1 MSDLN
6 LKAEQR
12 SITGRK
18 VSQLRRDGLVPV
30 VVYGAISAP
39 ISLQVV
45 ARDLERTLH
54 AGGASQ
60 VVSLSV
66 AGGSKHNV
74 LIKSVQR
81 EPVSHSLMHA
91 DFYAVNMNEKQHVS
105 VSLVATGKASGM
117 AAGLMFYQPHE
128 MLRIEALPADIP
140 AEIVMDIESLTL
152 ETPIHVRD
160 LPAVKGVTYL
170 DDPDEVVFSLI
181 TTRAGEA
188 ESTEE
193 EGAEEGEME
202 PEVVKRGKQADE
214 EDEE

>member
-1 MSDLN
+1 MSDLI

-12 SITGRK
+12 NITGRK
-18 VSQLRRDGLVPV
+18 VGQLRREGLVPV

-39 ISLQVV
+39 INLQVV

-54 AGGASQ
+54 DGGASQ
-60 VVSLSV
+60 VISVSV
-66 AGGSKHNV
+66 ADGSKHNV

-105 VSLVATGKASGM
+105 VPLVPTGKASGM

-128 MLRIEALPADIP
+128 LLHIEALPADIP
-140 AEIVMDIESLTL
+140 MEVVVDISSLTL
-152 ETPIHVRD
+152 DAPIYVRD
-160 LPAVKGVTYL
+160 LPALKGVTYL
-170 DDPDEVVFSLI
+170 DDPAEVIFSLM

-188 ESTEE
+188 ESAADGLEAGMT
-193 EGAEEGEME
+193 E
-202 PEVVKRGKQADE
+202 PEVVKRGKQTE
-214 EDEE
+214 EA

>member
-12 SITGRK
+12 TITGRK
-18 VSQLRRDGLVPV
+18 VGQLRREGLVPV

-39 ISLQVV
+39 VNLQVA

-60 VVSLSV
+60 VVAVSV

-105 VSLVATGKASGM
+105 VPLVPTGKASGM

-128 MLRIEALPADIP
+128 MLHIEALPADIP
-140 AEIVMDIESLTL
+140 SEVVMDITSLTL

-160 LPAVKGVTYL
+160 LPAVKGVAYL
-170 DDPDEVVFSLI
+170 DDPDEVIFSLM

-188 ESTEE
+188 ESVEE
-193 EGAEEGEME
+193 EGAEEGGME

-214 EDEE
+214 DED

>member
-12 SITGRK
+12 SVTGRK
-18 VSQLRRDGLVPV
+18 VGQLRREGLVPV

-39 ISLQVV
+39 INLQVA

-60 VVSLSV
+60 VVSVAV

-117 AAGLMFYQPHE
+117 AAGLMFYQSHE

-140 AEIVMDIESLTL
+140 AEIVMDIEALTL

-160 LPAVKGVTYL
+160 LPEVEGVAYL
-170 DDPDEVVFSLI
+170 DDPDEVIFSLI

-188 ESTEE
+188 ETAEE
-193 EGAEEGEME
+193 EGVEEGEME

-214 EDEE
+214 EDE

>member
-12 SITGRK
+12 NITGRK
-18 VSQLRRDGLVPV
+18 VSQLRREGLVPV

-39 ISLQVV
+39 INLQVA

-60 VVSLSV
+60 VVSVAV

-74 LIKSVQR
+74 LIKSIQR

-105 VSLVATGKASGM
+105 VPLVASGKASGM
-117 AAGLMFYQPHE
+117 VAGLMFYQPHE

-140 AEIVMDIESLTL
+140 AEIVMDVESLTL

-170 DDPDEVVFSLI
+170 DDPDEIIFSLM

-188 ESTEE
+188 ESAEE
-193 EGAEEGEME
+193 EELEEGDME
-202 PEVVKRGKQADE
+202 PEVVKRGKQDDE
-214 EDEE
+214 EDED

>member
-12 SITGRK
+12 NITGRK
-18 VSQLRRDGLVPV
+18 VSQLRREGLVPV

-39 ISLQVV
+39 INLQVA

-60 VVSLSV
+60 VVSVAV

-74 LIKSVQR
+74 LIKSIQR

-91 DFYAVNMNEKQHVS
+91 DFYAINMNEKQHVS
-105 VSLVATGKASGM
+105 VSLVASGKASGM

-140 AEIVMDIESLTL
+140 AEIVMDIEALTL

-160 LPAVKGVTYL
+160 LPVVKGVAYL

-188 ESTEE
+188 ETTEE
-193 EGAEEGEME
+193 EAEEGEIE
-202 PEVVKRGKQADE
+202 PEVVKRGKQSD
-214 EDEE
+214 EDED